1 MIFLFIHSAP
11 AMSPAKIRY
20 GVASG
25 PLHMLFSLSGLL
37 VSGYLHSSLLYFSE
51 DLLESHLLR
60 EATLSI
66 IAIPHHT
73 CLSPFLLYFTSWY
86 SLQCSRLY
94 ILSTFCNCLFLYQ
107 NRDSKRTEIYLY
119 SPLYPQTLEQ
129 CLVHAKDVINNFEL
143 INL

>member
-1 MIFLFIHSAP
+1 MVLHQGKTKSVGYKALCDLCLLDSFTFLTSSPMIFLFIHSAP

-94 ILSTFCNCLFLYQ
+94 ILSTFCHCLFLY
-107 NRDSKRTEIYLY
+107 
-119 SPLYPQTLEQ
+119 
-129 CLVHAKDVINNFEL
+129 
-143 INL
+143 